1 MACAGIP
8 GAYAGVWHGCK
19 GFAGVSDGQAAFCNL
34 HTCRLTC
41 GCSAAAERVRQLC
54 CCLVST
60 LALSPLMQLCAVQDT
75 ATFQTPLNPCVLSA
89 VQDPVIFSGTV
100 RANLDPFD
108 TAGGDANIWQALQQA
123 GMAAT
128 IKDMKVSGAGL
139 GSLHLLWCAVLC
151 KCTVWLP

>member
-1 MACAGIP
+1 M
-8 GAYAGVWHGCK
+8 
-19 GFAGVSDGQAAFCNL
+19 
-34 HTCRLTC
+34 
-41 GCSAAAERVRQLC
+41 
-54 CCLVST
+54 
-60 LALSPLMQLCAVQDT
+60 
-75 ATFQTPLNPCVLSA
+75 LSA

-139 GSLHLLWCAVLC
+139 GSLHLMS
-151 KCTVWLP
+151 CTV